1 MRPDR
6 IVFLLLAVTPFSFAA
21 GKVSPPQDPIAWGM
35 LSHNTGCV
43 IFEEGR
49 KTTGMFW
56 GVAVT
61 TKTSGKLTVIEAQN
75 YTLNQKVF
83 LETQDVMDDMMR
95 RAQTD
100 HIKYVKIPEKY
111 PPDLLDK
118 ARAMC
123 KAGE

>member
-1 MRPDR
+1 MRPCHV
-6 IVFLLLAVTPFSFAA
+6 VFLLFVASPFSFAA
-21 GKVSPPQDPIAWGM
+21 KKDSPPQNPIAWGM
-35 LSHNTGCV
+35 LSHNSGCV
-43 IFEEGR
+43 IFAEGH

-75 YTLNQKVF
+75 YMIDQQVY
-83 LETQDVMDDMMR
+83 LETQAVMDDLMR
-95 RAQTD
+95 RAQED

-111 PPDLLDK
+111 SSELLEK

>member
-1 MRPDR
+1 MRPHR
-6 IVFLLLAVTPFSFAA
+6 IVVLLLAVTPLSFAA
-21 GKVSPPQDPIAWGM
+21 GKGSPPQDPVEWGI

-43 IFEEGR
+43 IFEEGH

-61 TKTSGKLTVIEAQN
+61 TKTVGKLTVIESQN

>member
-1 MRPDR
+1 MRQRR
-6 IVFLLLAVTPFSFAA
+6 IALLLLAASPFSFAA
-21 GKVSPPQDPIAWGM
+21 AKDPPPQDPIAWGM

-43 IFEEGR
+43 IFEEGH

-61 TKTSGKLTVIEAQN
+61 TKTAGKLTVIEAQN
-75 YTLNQKVF
+75 YTPSQKVY

-111 PPDLLDK
+111 PPELLEK

-123 KAGE
+123 KPGE